1 MSGMNIATLAWLMSS
16 AVSCRPVTP
25 SKSLRICVPSL
36 RHRCLSG
43 FCRLAFSRRGS
54 LGMKIAFSGAST
66 LSCLQVLCPYYL
78 GTGQLTGQLHGPSLQ
93 IGPSSGHRAGQEAER
108 AAVEAWDWLRSPRHH
123 LVVEAEHFAHPLLKP
138 SSPSEGLQDKL
149 GTGWHTRAQRCQVE
163 TGSH

>member
-1 MSGMNIATLAWLMSS
+1 MNIATLAWLMSS

-78 GTGQLTGQLHGPSLQ
+78 GTGQLTGQLHGPCPPNWPKFR
-93 IGPSSGHRAGQEAER
+93 PSRRSGGGEGGRGGLGLASIAPDITSSSKLSTSPIS
-108 AAVEAWDWLRSPRHH
+108 VEAFFSVRRPARQTRDRL
-123 LVVEAEHFAHPLLKP
+123 AH
-138 SSPSEGLQDKL
+138 S
-149 GTGWHTRAQRCQVE
+149 AQRCQV
-163 TGSH
+163 